1 MKQNWNIEILDQPP
15 AMTHTKLPFTGTYQQ
30 AVTAAKSAWL
40 ATHRP
45 VTIVTAGDVYYW
57 YRIDHAGHCV
67 NRNSNSGVR
76 DHDFIGEPALQMS
89 DVDRV
94 KECLAWLSAGN
105 LANVQWTREVQA
117 EGRKLGLMPPLKP
130 EIGCNIANEETAYW
144 ESKAMSRNQEPQI

>member
-1 MKQNWNIEILDQPP
+1 
-15 AMTHTKLPFTGTYQQ
+15 MTHMKLPFTGTYQQ

-45 VTIVTAGDVYYW
+45 VTVVTAGDVYYW

-67 NRNSNSGVR
+67 NRNSNSGIR
-76 DHDFIGEPALQMS
+76 EHDFIGEPALQMS

-94 KECLAWLSAGN
+94 KECLAWLVAGN

-117 EGRKLGLMPPLKP
+117 EGRKLGLLPPLQP
-130 EIGCNIANEETAYW
+130 ETGCNVASEELAYW